1 MQEQAT
7 VLLDVPLPEQR
18 VFRYQAMQDILQ
30 QLTANPF
37 GEFTQ
42 QELAMVIDADVSSVS
57 RSVDLLDRLG
67 VLAIDAG
74 RPARIRLDPD
84 HLSCSDPMFRI
95 AQSEFRKPIRAFRDS
110 LESRVDST
118 RSIEGVVG
126 IVLYGSVARG
136 TADRRSDI
144 DLLAVLDGD
153 RNHGRRLVSRIE
165 RDLGDE
171 SFDGDRYEFD
181 VRVET
186 LESSLSVTDTL
197 RSAFDEGIVLERTE
211 TLGDLRRAVYE
222 RTGPRED

>member
-7 VLLDVPLPEQR
+7 VSLDVPLPEKR

-30 QLTANPF
+30 QLITDPF

-42 QELAMVIDADVSSVS
+42 QELAMMIDADVSSVS

-67 VLAIDAG
+67 VLAIDTG

-84 HLSCSDPMFRI
+84 HLSCSDPLFLI
-95 AQSEFRKPIRAFRDS
+95 AQSEFRKPIRAFRDT

-144 DLLAVLDGD
+144 DLLVVLDGD
-153 RNHGRRLVSRIE
+153 TNHGRRLVSRIE
-165 RDLGDE
+165 RDLGEE

-186 LESSLSVTDTL
+186 LESSLSVTDAL
-197 RSAFDEGIVLERTE
+197 RSVFDDGIVIERTE
-211 TLGDLRRAVYE
+211 TLGNLRRTVYE
-222 RTGPRED
+222 HTGPRED

>member
-1 MQEQAT
+1 MQENAT
-7 VLLDVPLPEQR
+7 ISLDVPLPEQR
-18 VFRYQAMQDILQ
+18 VFRYQAMQDVLQ
-30 QLTANPF
+30 QLITDPF

-42 QELAMVIDADVSSVS
+42 QELATMIDADVSSVS
-57 RSVDLLDRLG
+57 RSVDLLDQLG

-84 HLSCSDPMFRI
+84 HLSCSDPLFLI

-153 RNHGRRLVSRIE
+153 TNHGQRLVSRIE
-165 RDLGDE
+165 HDLGE
-171 SFDGDRYEFD
+171 EPFDGDRYEFD

-197 RSAFDEGIVLERTE
+197 RSVFDDGIVIERTE
-211 TLGDLRRAVYE
+211 TLGNLRRAVYE
-222 RTGPRED
+222 RTEPRED